1 MGGGDKKRYL
11 NGAVAVAATEKVLRF
26 GADFPAINSSYS
38 TVKVNRAA

>member
-1 MGGGDKKRYL
+1 MKVRDKNPYL

-26 GADFPAINSSYS
+26 GADFPAANS